1 MTTYGA
7 YEKGFLPAYGGLDDQ
22 PAMFMPIMAS
32 ISSALDDER
41 ELEKQTKQD
50 RDAMV
55 AQSQGHQTGKPV
67 SLLNGPQPGFA
78 PLTGKP
84 GK

>member
-32 ISSALDDER
+32 ISSALEDER
-41 ELEKQTKQD
+41 EFEKQTKQS
-50 RDAMV
+50 RDNMV
-55 AQSQGHQTGKPV
+55 SRTQDQQSGKPV
-67 SLLNGPQPGFA
+67 SLLNTPISGYA
-78 PLTGKP
+78 SLTNKP
-84 GK
+84 DN